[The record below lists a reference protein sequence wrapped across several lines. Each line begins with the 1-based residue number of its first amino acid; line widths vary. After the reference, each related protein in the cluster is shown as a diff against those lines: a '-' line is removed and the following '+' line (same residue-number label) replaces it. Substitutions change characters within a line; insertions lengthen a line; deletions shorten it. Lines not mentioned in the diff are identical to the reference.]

1 MTMPL
6 RSLQLMALLTLSGCV
21 GSQSPLTREIIDEQS
36 VNTLIVVST
45 PLEFARARTDVAAH
59 ARDYAT
65 LVAIEI
71 DKAGRYSDF
80 LLLYRWSTVDRRM
93 SPPPDPEQGELHILA
108 DGRDIDLE
116 PLADMPLSLAK
127 RQELYVPPHGDLI
140 AHAYRADVA
149 TLRFIASS
157 RRLIVRLPQER
168 LDTPF
173 ALFRDGRRALG
184 DFAGQ

>member
-1 MTMPL
+1 MRGIRL
-6 RSLQLMALLTLSGCV
+6 LALLGLSGCV
-21 GSQSPLTREIIDEQS
+21 GSHAPLTREILDEQS
-36 VNTLIVVST
+36 GNTLIVVSA

-71 DKAGRYSDF
+71 DKAGSYSDF

-108 DGRDIDLE
+108 DGRDIELE
-116 PLADMPLSLAK
+116 PLADLPIGLAK
-127 RQELYVPPHGDLI
+127 RQELFVPPHGDLV
-140 AHAYRADVA
+140 AHAYRADGA
-149 TLRFIASS
+149 TLRYIAAS

-173 ALFRDGRRALG
+173 DLFRDGRSALS